1 MEFEASRA
9 KAVDK
14 LNYFVENNLSEYSKL
29 RNFDFGP
36 DDRSNIS
43 CLSPYITH
51 GVINELEVIDKSLK
65 KFSFAK
71 NEKFIQE
78 VLWRV
83 YWKGWLEL
91 RPNVWSDY
99 LVELNNLRNE
109 FKSNQ
114 NYLNA
119 IEGKTNIECFNQWVK
134 ELKENN
140 YLHNHTR
147 MWFASI
153 WIFTLELP
161 WQLGAEFFMQHLYD
175 GDAASNTLGW
185 RWVAGVQTQGKHYL
199 ASEWNIRKF
208 TNNRFQN
215 IQLNENAPPIFSD
228 KTYSIGKKDFLNFEI
243 LEDKIL
249 FLGNSNEIAES
260 IACLKGKGPTDTMEL
275 VYAQANALGF
285 DIGDVI
291 ANGSALNE
299 FRLMLIRQGVD
310 ESVAQ
315 QLINEPWSV
324 LQRSPQQYSIQ
335 VEKSGY
341 LADLDALVIGQ
352 VLCEA
357 GAGRSVQESDI
368 DHGIGIEIHRSIGER
383 VESGD
388 AIMTLDGPFGIDI
401 HLIQR
406 LKQAITI
413 SDYQVKLGTRILETV
428 TISDCPTT

>member
-1 MEFEASRA
+1 MKFEASRA

-14 LNYFVENNLSEYSKL
+14 LNHFVENNLSEYSKL

-36 DDRSNIS
+36 DNRSNIS

-119 IEGKTNIECFNQWVK
+119 IEGKTDLECFNQWVN

-199 ASEWNIRKF
+199 ASEWNIKKF

-215 IQLNENAPPIFSD
+215 MQLNENASSIFND
-228 KTYSIGKKDFLNFEI
+228 KTYPINKKEFLNSQI

-249 FLGNSNEIAES
+249 LIFENNMTFEFSDFKEHKFKKILLVLNDTNRAIKLSEKVLKFKANLLEDQKTRLIEKS
-260 IACLKGKGPTDTMEL
+260 INCETININDLKDITEK
-275 VYAQANALGF
+275 VYALYPTVSENLNFIQNNQLQNIKFLYRKLDQFSWQYCNKGF
-285 DIGDVI
+285 FNFKNYIPKII
-291 ANGSALNE
+291 ANFN
-299 FRLMLIRQGVD
+299 
-310 ESVAQ
+310 
-315 QLINEPWSV
+315 
-324 LQRSPQQYSIQ
+324 
-335 VEKSGY
+335 
-341 LADLDALVIGQ
+341 
-352 VLCEA
+352 
-357 GAGRSVQESDI
+357 
-368 DHGIGIEIHRSIGER
+368 
-383 VESGD
+383 
-388 AIMTLDGPFGIDI
+388 
-401 HLIQR
+401 
-406 LKQAITI
+406 
-413 SDYQVKLGTRILETV
+413 
-428 TISDCPTT
+428 